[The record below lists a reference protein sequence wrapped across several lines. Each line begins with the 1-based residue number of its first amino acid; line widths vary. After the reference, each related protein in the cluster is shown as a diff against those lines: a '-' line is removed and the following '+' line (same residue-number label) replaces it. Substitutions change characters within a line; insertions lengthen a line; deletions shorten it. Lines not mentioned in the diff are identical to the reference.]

1 MSDPVDFITASLHPR
16 YRLERELGRGGMA
29 VVYLALDLKHRR
41 PVALKVIDP
50 DRTSALSVRP
60 RRFRR
65 EIELAARLQHPHVL
79 GVYDSGEIASPD
91 AAAGAPLLWFTMPY
105 VRGGSLRDRLRRE
118 GPIPVDE
125 ALRITRETA
134 QALAYAHAEGVIH
147 RDIKPENI
155 LLTED
160 GMVLVADFGIA
171 RAVEST
177 GPGDD
182 ESLTR
187 TGHVLGTPAYMAPE
201 QATHEHPVDGR
212 ADQYALAAVCYEML
226 TGEPPFSG
234 PTAGAVIV
242 ARHTSPTPSAL
253 TRRPELPAGMDE
265 ALQRA
270 LALDPG
276 ERFGSVREFAQ
287 ALTGVRLTPEGA
299 DGRAGAPAHPR
310 TDARADKG
318 LRVRPGVMAATL
330 VLGVLIGVGIL
341 FAWRRAQTASE
352 TAAATSEVEAA
363 GPPRIA
369 VLPFESRGDSSVAL
383 LAEGVSDAVRGKLAR
398 LSEVRVIARASSVPY
413 RQAGDPPEEIARALG
428 VSYLLTGVVR
438 VGPGPD
444 GTRRVQVSPE
454 LVEVSGD
461 EPTVRWQA
469 PFDAPLGDVFQLE
482 SRIAGDVVSALSLAL
497 GEEGYRALAEQPTR
511 SAEAWAAFQKGEIAN
526 EQRDA
531 ASVRR
536 AVGFFRQA
544 VTLDSSFGLGWARL
558 ARLHSVLYSI
568 SRPDPEQARLAGE
581 ALARA
586 ERLLP
591 DHPAMYHARA
601 LYQLLVKNDPPV
613 ALATLDSGLAHWPQ
627 DVDLLGTGGAV
638 DRRPERTELAL
649 ARLRRAQE
657 LDPRSVNTA
666 VRFSFRLLQERR
678 YDEARQVADRG
689 LELAPTNLLLVQTR
703 VMAELGKGD
712 AAAAR
717 AAVARAA
724 ATPGIDPA
732 ALAVNLAGAEDTHWV
747 LDSAQQRLV
756 LDLPPAAFD
765 NSRSAWALVRT
776 RIHWYHG
783 DTALARAW
791 ADTAARE
798 LAAETREAPEDPRP
812 RVLRGVA
819 LGFQGDSAGAVR
831 EGEAGIARI
840 KDFESGIESAYL
852 LRQMALAYLL
862 AGDREKAGTTL
873 DRLLA
878 IKQQYSAEWL
888 GVDPEFAGVRQPP

>member
-1 MSDPVDFITASLHPR
+1 
-16 YRLERELGRGGMA
+16 MA
-29 VVYLALDLKHRR
+29 VVYLAHDLKHRR
-41 PVALKVIDP
+41 PVALKVIHP
-50 DRTSALSVRP
+50 DRATALSVRP

-79 GVYDSGEIASPD
+79 GVYDSGELPNPD
-91 AAAGAPLLWFTMPY
+91 PGVGAPLLWFTMPY
-105 VRGGSLRDRLRRE
+105 VRGGSLRDRIRRE
-118 GPIPVDE
+118 GPLPIED

-134 QALAYAHAEGVIH
+134 QALAYAHGEGVIH

-155 LLTED
+155 LLTDD

-171 RAVEST
+171 RALATT
-177 GPGDD
+177 GGDD

-201 QATHEHPVDGR
+201 QATHEHPVDER

-234 PTAGAVIV
+234 ATAGAIIV
-242 ARHTSPTPSAL
+242 ARHTTPTPSARA
-253 TRRPELPAGMDE
+253 RRPELAAAVDG
-265 ALQRA
+265 ALQRG
-270 LALDPG
+270 LALEPG
-276 ERFGSVREFAQ
+276 ERFGSVKELAQ
-287 ALTGVRLTPEGA
+287 ALTGDRLTPDGRTVE
-299 DGRAGAPAHPR
+299 GRAGARAQGRSRVQAR
-310 TDARADKG
+310 TVVA
-318 LRVRPGVMAATL
+318 
-330 VLGVLIGVGIL
+330 VLGAAAIIAAGVLVE
-341 FAWRRAQTASE
+341 WRRAQTAGNQATGSQP
-352 TAAATSEVEAA
+352 AAKAE

-398 LSEVRVIARASSVPY
+398 LPEVRVIARASSVPY
-413 RQAGDPPEEIARALG
+413 RQAGDPPERIAQALG
-428 VSYLLTGVVR
+428 VRYLLTGVVR
-438 VGPGPD
+438 VEQGAG
-444 GTRRVQVSPE
+444 GARRVQVSPE
-454 LVEVSGD
+454 LVEIANGAS
-461 EPTVRWQA
+461 TVTWQA

-497 GEEGYRALAEQPTR
+497 GEEGYRTLAEQPTR

-536 AVGFFRQA
+536 ALGFFQQA

-558 ARLHSVLYSI
+558 ARLHSVIYSI
-568 SRPDPEQARLAGE
+568 SSPDPEQARLAGE

-586 ERLLP
+586 ERLVP
-591 DHPAMYHARA
+591 DHPATYHARA
-601 LYQLLVKNDPPV
+601 LYQLLISNDPSG

-666 VRFSFRLLQERR
+666 VRFSFRLLQEHQW
-678 YDEARQVADRG
+678 DEARRVADLG
-689 LELAPTNLLLVQTR
+689 LELAPTNLLLLQTR
-703 VMAELGKGD
+703 VVADLGQGNV
-712 AAAAR
+712 AGAR
-717 AAVARAA
+717 AVVARAA

-732 ALAVNLAGAEDTHWV
+732 ALAVNFAGAEDMHWV
-747 LDSAQQRLV
+747 LDSAQQQLV

-765 NSRSAWALVRT
+765 NSRSAWALVRAKL
-776 RIHWYHG
+776 HWYHG
-783 DTALARAW
+783 DSGLVRTW

-798 LAAETREAPEDPRP
+798 LAREIRAAPEDPRP
-812 RVLRGVA
+812 RILRAVA
-819 LGFQGDSAGAVR
+819 LGFRGDSAEAIR
-831 EGEAGIARI
+831 EGEAGLAFI
-840 KDFESGIESAYL
+840 KDFESGIESAFL

-862 AGDREKAGTTL
+862 AGDRERARGAL
-873 DRLLA
+873 ERLLA
-878 IKQQYSAEWL
+878 MKQQYSAEWL
-888 GVDPEFAGVRQPP
+888 RVDPAFAGVRRE

>member
-1 MSDPVDFITASLHPR
+1 MSDPFRGLGSTLHPR

-29 VVYLALDLKHRR
+29 VVYLAQDVKHRR
-41 PVALKVIDP
+41 PVALKVIHS
-50 DRTSALSVRP
+50 DRTTALSVRP

-65 EIELAARLQHPHVL
+65 EIELAARLQHPHIL
-79 GVYDSGEIASPD
+79 GVYDSGEIPSPEG
-91 AAAGAPLLWFTMPY
+91 APGAPLLWFTMPY

-118 GPIPVDE
+118 GPLPVE
-125 ALRITRETA
+125 EVLRITRETA
-134 QALAYAHAEGVIH
+134 QALAYAHGEGVIH

-155 LLTED
+155 LLTDD

-171 RAVEST
+171 RALETT

-234 PTAGAVIV
+234 PTAGAIIV

-253 TRRPELPAGMDE
+253 ARRPELPAPVNE

-270 LALDPG
+270 LALEPG
-276 ERFGSVREFAQ
+276 ERFGSVREFAK
-287 ALTGVRLTPEGA
+287 ALTGDALTPVEG
-299 DGRAGAPAHPR
+299 RER
-310 TDARADKG
+310 ARAQ
-318 LRVRPGVMAATL
+318 RRRRSRPGVMAATL
-330 VLGVLIGVGIL
+330 VVGVLIGVGIL
-341 FAWRRAQTASE
+341 FGWRRAQTAGGKAE
-352 TAAATSEVEAA
+352 AARPAAEAA

-398 LSEVRVIARASSVPY
+398 LPEVRVIARASSVPY
-413 RQAGDPPEEIARALG
+413 RQAGDPPERIAGALG
-428 VSYLLTGVVR
+428 VRYLLTGVVR
-438 VGPGPD
+438 VEQGAG
-444 GTRRVQVSPE
+444 GVRRVQVSPE
-454 LVEVSGD
+454 LVEVSGG

-497 GEEGYRALAEQPTR
+497 GEEGYRTLAEQPTR

-536 AVGFFRQA
+536 ALGFFRQA

-558 ARLHSVLYSI
+558 ARLHSVIYSM
-568 SRPDPEQARLAGE
+568 SSPEPEEARLAGE
-581 ALARA
+581 ALAQA
-586 ERLLP
+586 ERLVP

-601 LYQLLVKNDPPV
+601 LYQLLVQNDPPG
-613 ALATLDSGLAHWPQ
+613 ALATIDSGIAHWPQ

-678 YDEARQVADRG
+678 YDEAQQVADHG
-689 LELAPTNLLLVQTR
+689 LELAPTNLLLLQTR

-712 AAAAR
+712 ASGAR
-717 AAVARAA
+717 AVVARAA
-724 ATPGIDPA
+724 ATPGVDPA
-732 ALAVNLAGAEDTHWV
+732 ALAVNFAGAEDMHWV

-765 NSRSAWALVRT
+765 NSRSAWALVRAKMSWH
-776 RIHWYHG
+776 RG

-798 LAAETREAPEDPRP
+798 LAREVRAAPGDPRP

-819 LGFQGDSAGAVR
+819 LGFRGDGAEAVR
-831 EGEAGIARI
+831 EGEAGIALI
-840 KDFESGIESAYL
+840 KDFESGIESAFL
-852 LRQMALAYLL
+852 LRQLALVYLL
-862 AGDREKAGTTL
+862 AGDREKARATL

-878 IKQQYSAEWL
+878 IKQHYSAAWL
-888 GVDPEFAGVRQPP
+888 GVDPAFAGVRQK

>member
-1 MSDPVDFITASLHPR
+1 MSDLESAFVAALRDR

-29 VVYLALDLKHRR
+29 VVYLAHDLKHRR
-41 PVALKVIDP
+41 PVALKVIHS
-50 DRTSALSVRP
+50 DRATALSVRP

-65 EIELAARLQHPHVL
+65 EVELAARLQHPHVL
-79 GVYDSGEIASPD
+79 GVYDSGEIANPD
-91 AAAGAPLLWFTMPY
+91 GGAGAPLLWFTMPY
-105 VRGGSLRDRLRRE
+105 VRGGSLRDRVRRE
-118 GPIPVDE
+118 GPLPVEE

-134 QALAYAHAEGVIH
+134 QALAYAHGEGVIH

-155 LLTED
+155 LLTDD

-171 RAVEST
+171 RALETT
-177 GPGDD
+177 GSGDD

-187 TGHVLGTPAYMAPE
+187 TGHLLGTPAYMAPE

-234 PTAGAVIV
+234 PTAGAIIV

-253 TRRPELPAGMDE
+253 ARRPELPAPVNE

-270 LALDPG
+270 LALEPG
-276 ERFGSVREFAQ
+276 ERFESVRQFAQ

-299 DGRAGAPAHPR
+299 NGRRGAGTQGRRRGRPR
-310 TDARADKG
+310 AM
-318 LRVRPGVMAATL
+318 VATL

-341 FAWRRAQTASE
+341 FGWRRAQTAGGKAE
-352 TAAATSEVEAA
+352 GARPAAEAA

-398 LSEVRVIARASSVPY
+398 LPEVRVIARASSVPY
-413 RQAGDPPEEIARALG
+413 RQAGDPPERIAGALG
-428 VSYLLTGVVR
+428 VRYLLTGVVR
-438 VGPGPD
+438 VDQGAG
-444 GTRRVQVSPE
+444 GARRVQVSPE
-454 LVEVSGD
+454 LVEVSGG

-497 GEEGYRALAEQPTR
+497 GEEGYRTIAEQPTR

-536 AVGFFRQA
+536 ALGFFRQA

-558 ARLHSVLYSI
+558 ARLHSVIYSM
-568 SRPDPEQARLAGE
+568 SSPEPEEARLAGE
-581 ALARA
+581 ALAQA
-586 ERLLP
+586 ERLVP

-601 LYQLLVKNDPPV
+601 LYRLLVRNDPPG
-613 ALATLDSGLAHWPQ
+613 ALATIDSGIAHWPQ

-678 YDEARQVADRG
+678 YDEAQQVADRG
-689 LELAPTNLLLVQTR
+689 LELAPTNLLLLQTR

-712 AAAAR
+712 ASGAR
-717 AAVARAA
+717 AVVARAA
-724 ATPGIDPA
+724 ATPGVDPA
-732 ALAVNLAGAEDTHWV
+732 ALAVNFAGAEDMHWV

-756 LDLPPAAFD
+756 LALPPAAFD
-765 NSRSAWALVRT
+765 NSRSAWALVRAKMSWH
-776 RIHWYHG
+776 RG

-798 LAAETREAPEDPRP
+798 LAREVRAAPGDPRP

-819 LGFQGDSAGAVR
+819 LGFRGDGEEAVR
-831 EGEAGIARI
+831 EGEAGIALI
-840 KDFESGIESAYL
+840 KDFESGIESAFL
-852 LRQMALAYLL
+852 LRQLALVYLL
-862 AGDREKAGTTL
+862 AGDREKARATL

-878 IKQQYSAEWL
+878 IKQHYSAAWL
-888 GVDPEFAGVRQPP
+888 GVDPAFAGVRQK

>member
-1 MSDPVDFITASLHPR
+1 MSDLESAFVAALRDR

-29 VVYLALDLKHRR
+29 VVYLAHDLKHRR
-41 PVALKVIDP
+41 PVALKVIHP
-50 DRTSALSVRP
+50 YRTTALSVRP

-79 GVYDSGEIASPD
+79 GVYDSGEIANPD
-91 AAAGAPLLWFTMPY
+91 GSAGAPLLWFTMPY
-105 VRGGSLRDRLRRE
+105 VRGGSLRDRVRRE
-118 GPIPVDE
+118 GPLPVEE

-134 QALAYAHAEGVIH
+134 QALAYAHGEGVIH

-155 LLTED
+155 LLTDD

-171 RAVEST
+171 RALETT
-177 GPGDD
+177 GSGDD
-182 ESLTR
+182 ETLTR

-234 PTAGAVIV
+234 PTAGAIIV

-253 TRRPELPAGMDE
+253 ARRPELPAPVNE

-270 LALDPG
+270 LALEPG
-276 ERFGSVREFAQ
+276 ERFGSVREFAR
-287 ALTGVRLTPEGA
+287 ALTGDALTPAEGREGA
-299 DGRAGAPAHPR
+299 RAQGRR
-310 TDARADKG
+310 RS
-318 LRVRPGVMAATL
+318 RPGVMAATL
-330 VLGVLIGVGIL
+330 VVGALIGVGIL
-341 FAWRRAQTASE
+341 FGWRRAQTAGGKAE
-352 TAAATSEVEAA
+352 AARPAAEAA

-398 LSEVRVIARASSVPY
+398 LPEVRVIARASSVPY
-413 RQAGDPPEEIARALG
+413 RQAGDPPERIAGALG
-428 VSYLLTGVVR
+428 VRYLLTGVVR
-438 VGPGPD
+438 VERAGG
-444 GTRRVQVSPE
+444 GVRRVQVSPE
-454 LVEVSGD
+454 LVEVSGG

-497 GEEGYRALAEQPTR
+497 GEEGYRTLAEQPTR

-536 AVGFFRQA
+536 ALGFFRQA

-558 ARLHSVLYSI
+558 ARLHSVIYSM
-568 SRPDPEQARLAGE
+568 SSPEPEEARLAGE
-581 ALARA
+581 ALAQA
-586 ERLLP
+586 ERLVP

-601 LYQLLVKNDPPV
+601 LYQLLVQNDPPG
-613 ALATLDSGLAHWPQ
+613 ALATIDSGIAHWPQ

-678 YDEARQVADRG
+678 YDEAQQVADRG
-689 LELAPTNLLLVQTR
+689 LELTPTNLLLLQTR

-712 AAAAR
+712 APGAR
-717 AAVARAA
+717 AVVARAA

-732 ALAVNLAGAEDTHWV
+732 ALAVNFAGAEDMHWV

-765 NSRSAWALVRT
+765 NSRSAWALVRAKMSWH
-776 RIHWYHG
+776 RG
-783 DTALARAW
+783 DTALVRAW

-798 LAAETREAPEDPRP
+798 LAREVRGAPGDPRP

-819 LGFQGDSAGAVR
+819 LGFRGDGAEAVR
-831 EGEAGIARI
+831 EGEAGIALI

-852 LRQMALAYLL
+852 LRQLALVYLL
-862 AGDREKAGTTL
+862 AGDREKARATL

-878 IKQQYSAEWL
+878 MKQHYSAAWL
-888 GVDPEFAGVRQPP
+888 GVDPAFAEVRQK